1 MRTGYPS
8 PPSLGDVDSRGAP
21 RGAGLRHGRGRGRRA
36 PRDTVLADTRQLC
49 VTHTVWTVLVKGGSQ
64 AKQSLGLYGALRG
77 QPCPGPEGPQGDA
90 STWGG
95 PVRQVGQG
103 PTPRAGLPQTEGRR
117 GSSARKG
124 RRPRRRRGQTKARG
138 RGAPHASGGS
148 GRAHAHRAA
157 AGGARAPR
165 RPALTPPP
173 RATAVSGP
181 APFRGP
187 PLPWARP
194 SRVAPATRP

>member
-1 MRTGYPS
+1 MMLNPRPGELPRLPGSGRGAEGGGTRVRTGYPS

-95 PVRQVGQG
+95 LSDRLDRARPPELAFHRQRGDGG
-103 PTPRAGLPQTEGRR
+103 PPRGRD
-117 GSSARKG
+117 GAPDG
-124 RRPRRRRGQTKARG
+124 GGARRRLGG
-138 RGAPHASGGS
+138 GAL
-148 GRAHAHRAA
+148 RTRRVA
-157 AGGARAPR
+157 AGGPTRIGRRREGPVRRAGR
-165 RPALTPPP
+165 RSLRHPE
-173 RATAVSGP
+173 
-181 APFRGP
+181 
-187 PLPWARP
+187 PLR
-194 SRVAPATRP
+194 